1 MVGPFKY
8 PETLIFYIEKR
19 EEFEIMLMRA
29 YPFGELPVWDI
40 DIVKFEKFDELE
52 YNLPTRRPQL
62 EVVD

>member
-1 MVGPFKY
+1 MVGPFKK

-29 YPFGELPVWDI
+29 YPFDELPVWDI
-40 DIVKFEKFDELE
+40 DIVKFEKFDEFE
-52 YNLPTRRPQL
+52 YNLPTIRPQL